1 VQQQLK
7 KRQLIC
13 YFTGWLVFL
22 QLTWFVTECSW
33 AQSPQWFRHARIA
46 GLSVSGI
53 NITDT
58 TMIDWINELQ
68 VQGVTAIEADSVL
81 SDYLKKKDFAQQVE
95 IVTRFVKLAHERNMR
110 VVWYIPA
117 LEVITANGVFVKES
131 MAREHLDWV
140 QLGFDRKTRAFFYGQ
155 KVFWVEPND
164 ESAWM
169 CPNGPYRQYLLDRLK
184 TLAKTG
190 LDALWLDVPILNLVI
205 GRWACADTYCQTK
218 FTQQT
223 GMEFPRKIDFSDPS
237 FFRFVT
243 WRHETLT
250 EFIQDCSR
258 TIKSVAPEILLVA
271 EIVSLDHMG
280 STIWGPDGTYLKDT
294 HVVWEVDCIS
304 DTTGMAD
311 AQPIDWFSHMT
322 VYKWCQ
328 SALAPK
334 ASWAFSYGWRPDD
347 AQMVMANCLAAQIN
361 PYEVRV
367 PKMTTTVGKR
377 YRTRMFEWIARNS
390 DSIFESESQA
400 PVGIIYSSK
409 SRDLVDGARS
419 NAYFSTWSRP
429 RRDYRWFASDMEESV
444 MNTEYISEYRGWAK
458 FLIQNNIPFDIVPI
472 NKMSLNRLSQ
482 FHFLFLPQA
491 ATLEKSALELLMKWV
506 RTGGTLA
513 VTGPMSAR
521 YKPSGHRRKTSLW
534 SRNFNKGVEVTNLF
548 LDQSQ
553 KNWRSTSVGKG
564 KVIYWGKN
572 VGKQYLSDDDP
583 TVAQAALEW
592 LTNRK
597 IQPYL
602 TQNQPIYLQTYR
614 RKKETI
620 VHAVHYGWHQ
630 DRTSTAK
637 PLSVSFRIPLSQSSM
652 VSRVL
657 HTWPG
662 EKSPRQIQFVR
673 KDGSV
678 QFEATVNINSLFLL
692 QER

>member
-1 VQQQLK
+1 MHRQLK
-7 KRQLIC
+7 KRHLIC
-13 YFTGWLVFL
+13 HFTGWLVFL
-22 QLTWFVTECSW
+22 QLIWFGTERSW

-53 NITDT
+53 NITDGI
-58 TMIDWINELQ
+58 MIDWINQLQ
-68 VQGVTAIEADSVL
+68 VQGVTTIEADSML
-81 SDYLKKKDFAQQVE
+81 SDYLKEKDFARQVE
-95 IVTRFVKLAHERNMR
+95 LVSRFVKLAHERNVR

-131 MAREHLDWV
+131 MAREHLDWL

-184 TLAKTG
+184 MLAGTG
-190 LDALWLDVPILNLVI
+190 VDALWLDVPILNLVI
-205 GRWACADTYCQTK
+205 GRWACSDDYCQTK

-223 GMEFPRKIDFSDPS
+223 GMEFPRQINFSDPS
-237 FFRFVT
+237 FFRFVR
-243 WRHETLT
+243 WRHEMLA
-250 EFIQDCSR
+250 EFLQDCSF
-258 TIKSVAPEILLVA
+258 TMKSVHPEILLVA

-280 STIWGPDGTYLKDT
+280 STLWGPDGTYLKDT

-311 AQPIDWFSHMT
+311 AQPIDWFTHMT

-328 SALAPK
+328 AALSPK
-334 ASWAFSYGWRPDD
+334 SSWAFSYGWRPDD

-377 YRTRMFEWIARNS
+377 FRTRMFEWIGRNS
-390 DSIFESESQA
+390 DSIFESQSQA
-400 PVGIIYSSK
+400 PVGIIYSSD
-409 SRDLVDGARS
+409 SRDLIDGARS
-419 NAYFSTWSRP
+419 NAYFSNWARP

-444 MNTEYISEYRGWAK
+444 TATEYVSEYRGWAK

-472 NKMSLNRLSQ
+472 NKMSLNRLAQ
-482 FHFLFLPQA
+482 FRFLFLPQA
-491 ATLEKSALELLMKWV
+491 AILKKPALDLLMTWV
-506 RTGGTLA
+506 RNGGTLA
-513 VTGPMSAR
+513 VTGPASAR
-521 YKPSGHRRKTSLW
+521 YEISGRRRKTSLW
-534 SRNFNKGVEVTNLF
+534 SANFKKGVEVANLF
-548 LDQSQ
+548 LDQRQ
-553 KNWRSTSVGKG
+553 KNWRSMSEGNG
-564 KVIYWGKN
+564 KVIYWGKQA
-572 VGKQYLSDDDP
+572 GRKYLIDDDP
-583 TVAQAALEW
+583 TVAQAAMEW
-592 LTNRK
+592 LTNSN

-614 RKKETI
+614 RKRETI

-637 PLSVSFRIPLSQSSM
+637 SLTLNFRIPLSKDAM

-657 HTWPG
+657 QTWPG
-662 EKSPRQIQFVR
+662 EKSPREIHFSR
-673 KDGSV
+673 KGTSV

-692 QER
+692 EEK